1 MQPFGFS
8 LELVEIVISVII
20 YFCAFVLLVK
30 NNLGKMLFKRK
41 E

>member
-8 LELVEIVISVII
+8 LEVVTIAISVII

-30 NNLGKMLFKRK
+30 TTLGKALFKRK